1 MDSPAAPEIDCS
13 MRNPKTV
20 RDRGWDWE
28 NVVADHA
35 FTLVELLVVIAVIAI
50 LSAILLPALSKA
62 MSRARTISCLNNLKQ
77 LELGCHIY
85 SADFNDYLIPNQ
97 VGAFVTMVP
106 TNNNGTN
113 GIAAVANANSW
124 CPGSAP
130 TDPSPAYGVAL
141 GLLYP
146 YNHSPTIYHCPA
158 DLSVIAGHPDLTRT
172 RSYCMQL
179 SLNCPDVSGSYLKFT
194 QINQNIPS
202 DLFSLIDTHE
212 QDIQDATFGFFSSDN
227 YFFSDYWLDLPADR
241 HNRGANLS
249 FADGHAE
256 HWRWKSPK
264 VFYDV
269 GEQAISDDDLAD
281 LRRVQAAT
289 KPELIT
295 W

>member
-1 MDSPAAPEIDCS
+1 MDSPAAPEMVSS
-13 MRNPKTV
+13 MYDPKTA
-20 RDRGWDWE
+20 RDRGRDWGPI
-28 NVVADHA
+28 VDHA

-62 MSRARTISCLNNLKQ
+62 MSRAQTISCLNNLKQ

-85 SADFNDYLIPNQ
+85 TSDFNDYLIPNQ
-97 VGAFVTMVP
+97 VGAFVTMQP
-106 TNNNGTN
+106 PNSTNDNSVNVVVN
-113 GIAAVANANSW
+113 VASW

-146 YNHSPTIYHCPA
+146 YNHAPSIYHCPA
-158 DLSVIAGHPDLTRT
+158 DRSIVEGHPNLSRT
-172 RSYCMQL
+172 RSYCMQI
-179 SLNCPDVSGSYLKFT
+179 SLNCPDVPGSYQKFT

-202 DLFSLIDTHE
+202 DLFALIDTQE

-241 HNRGANLS
+241 HNKGANLS
-249 FADGHAE
+249 FADGHVE

-264 VFYDV
+264 VFNDV
-269 GEQAISDDDLAD
+269 GEPVISDADLAD
-281 LRRVQAAT
+281 LRRIQAAT
-289 KPELIT
+289 KPGLVT